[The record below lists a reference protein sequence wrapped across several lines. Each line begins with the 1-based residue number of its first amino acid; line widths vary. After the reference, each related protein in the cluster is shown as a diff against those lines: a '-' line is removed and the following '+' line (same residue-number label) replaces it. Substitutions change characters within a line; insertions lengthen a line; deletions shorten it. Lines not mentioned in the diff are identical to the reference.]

1 MENKSFA
8 PIVIFCFNRLDIL
21 KGLINGLLENRETP
35 FSHFIFFI
43 DGPRNTIEERK
54 VSLVTDYV
62 KALNIGSSKEIISRE
77 KNLGLAQ
84 NIFDGLNK
92 VFKKFEAA
100 IILEDD
106 LLISKYYLEYMNFA
120 LNKYAKIQSV
130 YSINGANYH
139 IPIIPKKNSSIMIK
153 KVLGCSMGWA
163 TWSRVWKKYELNPI
177 NDIEDLDS
185 NFLLRLKYN
194 YFGVMDRARGMISLK
209 DGIRTWDFQ
218 FAWLIF
224 KDNAST
230 VIPDRRMLKHIGWD
244 SGTNA
249 YPGMENVN
257 QIFDENYRITSFSEK
272 NSKYFKLIILGYLF
286 FFRLKSSFFYRKFI
300 IQRKIK
306 KTINRFLS
314 FI

>member
-1 MENKSFA
+1 MEKEKYW
-8 PIVIFCFNRLDIL
+8 PIVIFCFNRLDTL
-21 KGLINGLLENRETP
+21 KVLINGLLKNYETP
-35 FSHFIFFI
+35 FSPFIFFV

-62 KALNIGSSKEIISRE
+62 KALNIGNSKEIIIRE

-84 NIFDGLNK
+84 NIFDGLNI

-120 LNKYAKIQSV
+120 LNKYASNQSV

-153 KVLGCSMGWA
+153 KALGCSMGWA
-163 TWSRVWKKYELNPI
+163 TWSRVWGKYELNPI
-177 NDIEDLDS
+177 NDIEDLES
-185 NFLLRLKYN
+185 NFPLRLKYN

-224 KDNAST
+224 KHNACV

-257 QIFDENYRITSFSEK
+257 QIFDENYRIK
-272 NSKYFKLIILGYLF
+272 NFPETNSNYYKIIVLVFLF
-286 FFRLKSSFFYRKFI
+286 FIRSKSSFFYRKSLFLI
-300 IQRKIK
+300 YLK
-306 KTINRFLS
+306 KTFTNK
-314 FI
+314 

>member
-1 MENKSFA
+1 MEKEKFW
-8 PIVIFCFNRLDIL
+8 PIVIFCFNRLDTL
-21 KGLINGLLENRETP
+21 KELINGLLDNKETP

-43 DGPRNTIEERK
+43 DGPRHDLEQRK
-54 VSLVTDYV
+54 VSLVTEFV
-62 KALNIGSSKEIISRE
+62 KSLNIGISKEIISRE

-84 NIFDGLNK
+84 NIFDGLNI

-106 LLISKYYLEYMNFA
+106 LLISKYYLEYMNSA
-120 LNKYAKIQSV
+120 LNKYANNHNV

-139 IPIIPKKNSSIMIK
+139 IPFIPKKNTSIIIK
-153 KVLGCSMGWA
+153 RALGCSMGWA
-163 TWSRVWKKYELNPI
+163 TWARVWRKYELNPI
-177 NDIEDLDS
+177 NDIEDLKS

-224 KDNAST
+224 KDNACV

-249 YPGMENVN
+249 YPGIERVN
-257 QIFDENYRITSFSEK
+257 QIFDKNYRISTYPEK
-272 NSKYFKLIILGYLF
+272 ESGYYKSIILGYL
-286 FFRLKSSFFYRKFI
+286 L
-300 IQRKIK
+300 
-306 KTINRFLS
+306 INRLRLSIKYRGSKLKIFLKKL
-314 FI
+314 F